1 MTERTPIRWRDRL
14 GTRLGIAF
22 TVTAFAAVAVVTVVA
37 LTASSTG
44 VGRLTG
50 EQRTATAR
58 AVVAAL
64 ETAYLAADGWADADL
79 LPAHTLAAA
88 GGAVLVVSTPDLG
101 ELPTPPQIDA
111 TRRRMQRGNHS
122 GEDTGGGPTGSDDGG
137 DHVRQRRRDAE
148 DPGAAATPTPV
159 ASRVVTA
166 ATIVASDATEPRP
179 AVEQRIALPV
189 TVDGA
194 TVGSATLLFVASE
207 LPDPATAFRTDLLRH
222 LLVGAASVALL
233 ALMVTTFVTM
243 RLTRPLRRLTRDVD
257 RLRQGEPI
265 ETVPPRPHEPGEIQV
280 LRGAL
285 DAMGADLRRQERL
298 RRALVADVG
307 HELRTPVTILLGEL
321 EAIRDGV
328 LEADEEELGSLHE
341 EVQRIA
347 RLVEDVAS
355 LSDAE
360 AAGFTLEREPLDLAA
375 VTRAAARGLEAPLRA
390 AGLTLAVT
398 LAPVEVVGDRR
409 RLEQVVRNLLTNA
422 ARFAPE
428 GSTVEVTVRTLDTA
442 AVLEV
447 LDRGPGFPPDELP
460 QVFERFWRGSGAVG
474 TGGSGI
480 GLAVVAE
487 VVAAHGGTVTAG
499 NRRGG
504 GAQLTVRLPRAETVL
519 PSRGTAAGNREARV
533 T

>member
-1 MTERTPIRWRDRL
+1 
-14 GTRLGIAF
+14 
-22 TVTAFAAVAVVTVVA
+22 
-37 LTASSTG
+37 
-44 VGRLTG
+44 
-50 EQRTATAR
+50 
-58 AVVAAL
+58 
-64 ETAYLAADGWADADL
+64 
-79 LPAHTLAAA
+79 
-88 GGAVLVVSTPDLG
+88 
-101 ELPTPPQIDA
+101 
-111 TRRRMQRGNHS
+111 
-122 GEDTGGGPTGSDDGG
+122 
-137 DHVRQRRRDAE
+137 
-148 DPGAAATPTPV
+148 
-159 ASRVVTA
+159 
-166 ATIVASDATEPRP
+166 
-179 AVEQRIALPV
+179 
-189 TVDGA
+189 
-194 TVGSATLLFVASE
+194 
-207 LPDPATAFRTDLLRH
+207 
-222 LLVGAASVALL
+222 
-233 ALMVTTFVTM
+233 VTTFVTM